1 MSVEKKNSANVV
13 IKDSI
18 SADSINAKR
27 AKIAQKLSKNVKIDG
42 FRKGKVP
49 LSVVQSRYKEQIT
62 QDSQNEA
69 LNECIKASL
78 EAEKIAQNSIIG
90 TAIFSKFD
98 IKDDG
103 AIEFEAKLGIMPT
116 FSLNDLDK
124 QVPNLKLKNIAKKDI
139 NERLEVFAKN
149 GGELI
154 EIDKKIENGDVANI
168 DFEGFIDGSAFEGGS
183 AKGYDLEIGSKSFI
197 EGFEDGLVGLKK
209 GDEKSLNLTFPK
221 DYAAHLADKKVEFKI
236 KVNAVKKRENAKID
250 DDLAKRVLSD
260 NAEAK
265 LEDLEAFVRT
275 QLESEAKNE
284 IFNEAKPALVDN
296 LIANIAFDLPE
307 NIIEQEMDII
317 FRNALQR
324 LKEDELKELQSD
336 REKAKAK
343 RESFRGEA
351 EKSVRLTFI
360 VDSYSKAHN
369 IAVSDN
375 ELYQMLYYEA
385 LMRGGN
391 PKDLMEYYEQ
401 NNMFPAIKM
410 TILENKVLNHIL
422 EAKLGADSKDSKA
435 DSAKGAKDSGESKAE
450 SKDSKDSKPKK
461 RESKAKDSKEKE

>member
-1 MSVEKKNSANVV
+1 MSIEKKNSANVL
-13 IKDSI
+13 IKDKI
-18 SADSINAKR
+18 SADLIFAKR

-49 LSVVQSRYKEQIT
+49 LSVVESRYKEQIL

-69 LNECIKASL
+69 LNEYIKASL
-78 EAEKIAQNSIIG
+78 EAEKIAQSSIIG

-116 FSLNDLDK
+116 FSLDDLEA
-124 QVPNLKLKNIAKKDI
+124 QVPKLNLKNIAKKDI

-149 GGELI
+149 SGELK
-154 EIDKKIENGDVANI
+154 EVDKKIQNGVVANI

-197 EGFEDGLVGLKK
+197 EGFEDGLIGLKK
-209 GDEKSLNLTFPK
+209 GDEKTLNLTFPK
-221 DYAAHLADKKVEFKI
+221 DYAAHLADKKVEFKVKINAI
-236 KVNAVKKRENAKID
+236 KERESAKID
-250 DDLAKRVLSD
+250 DNLAKMVLSN

-265 LEDLEAFVRT
+265 LEDLEAFVKT
-275 QLESEAKNE
+275 QLESEAKNNA
-284 IFNEAKPALVDN
+284 FNEAKPILVDN

-317 FRNALQR
+317 FRNALQS

-343 RESFRGEA
+343 RESFKGEA

-385 LMRGGN
+385 MMRGSN
-391 PKDLMEYYEQ
+391 PKDLAEFYEQ

-422 EAKLGADSKDSKA
+422 EAKLGADLAKGTKDS
-435 DSAKGAKDSGESKAE
+435 SESKGE
-450 SKDSKDSKPKK
+450 SKDSKSKKH
-461 RESKAKDSKEKE
+461 ESKTNSSDSSK

>member
-1 MSVEKKNSANVV
+1 MSIEKKNSANLLV
-13 IKDSI
+13 KDKI
-18 SADSINAKR
+18 SADFINAKR
-27 AKIAQKLSKNVKIDG
+27 AKIAQKISKNVKIDG

-49 LSVVQSRYKEQIT
+49 LSVVESRYKEQIT

-69 LNECIKASL
+69 LNECIKTAL
-78 EAEKIAQNSIIG
+78 ESEKIAQNSVIG
-90 TAIFSKFD
+90 TAIFSKFE

-103 AIEFEAKLGIMPT
+103 AIEFEAKLGIMPD
-116 FSLNDLDK
+116 FSLDDLEA
-124 QVPNLKLKNIAKKDI
+124 QVPKLNLKNIAKKDI
-139 NERLEVFAKN
+139 DARLEVFAKN
-149 GGELI
+149 SGELK
-154 EIDKKIENGDVANI
+154 EVDKKIENGVVANI

-183 AKGYDLEIGSKSFI
+183 AKGYDLEIGSKNFI
-197 EGFEDGLVGLKK
+197 EGFEDGLIGLKK

-221 DYAAHLADKKVEFKI
+221 DYAAHLADKKVEFKVKINAI
-236 KVNAVKKRENAKID
+236 KERESAKID
-250 DDLAKRVLSD
+250 DNLAKMVLSN

-265 LEDLEAFVRT
+265 LEDLEAFVKT
-275 QLESEAKNE
+275 QLESEAKNNA
-284 IFNEAKPALVDN
+284 FNEAKPILVDN

-317 FRNALQR
+317 FRNALQS

-343 RESFRGEA
+343 RESFKGEA

-385 LMRGGN
+385 MMRGSN
-391 PKDLMEYYEQ
+391 PKDLAEFYEQ

-422 EAKLGADSKDSKA
+422 EAKLAKDS
-435 DSAKGAKDSGESKAE
+435 SKGAKDSGESSDSKAD
-450 SKDSKDSKPKK
+450 SKDSKTDSKPKK
-461 RESKAKDSKEKE
+461 RESKAKDSSDSSK